1 MIDENVSHEELKQQI
16 ANLTQEV
23 ERYAKAEKAL
33 KKNEERFRRLFE
45 QSNDAVFIHR
55 LGSILDV
62 NQAACDLL
70 GYSKEQLVGMPVNDL
85 RPDSERPDVMEKIQY
100 VSKGDSILFEAD
112 FLNSAGA
119 MVPVEVSSSI
129 VDYEN
134 ETIQGIVRDITARKI
149 AEKELRENEERY
161 RILFDHAGFS
171 MVLVD
176 AETGERV
183 MFNKW
188 AYETLGYT
196 AEEYKN
202 LITEEIDALENRE
215 EVLNHF
221 KEIIEKGSD
230 IFETVHRTKDGSSR
244 DILISAVPVLI
255 DGRYFIHS
263 IGIDITERKLGEE
276 ERVRMELRLKQAQK
290 MEALGTMAGG
300 FAHDFNNILTPMILH
315 SELLLM
321 DAPAGTPQRFSI
333 DEILNSG
340 KRARELVKR
349 IMTFS
354 RQRIHKR
361 VNLRA
366 GSIVK
371 ETLKLLRASLPS
383 SIYIQQNIE
392 AETSEVFADP
402 TLIHQ
407 LLINLCNNAAYAM
420 REKGGTICVDLKD
433 VKTDLN
439 GDLKSG
445 GQGPE
450 IYLKLTVSDTGY
462 GMESD
467 VLERIFEPY
476 FTTKENGEVSGM
488 GLSMVHGI
496 VTSYEG
502 KINVEST
509 PGKGTT
515 VELFIPAVVKERI
528 PEADE
533 NILVPKGNERLFFL
547 DDEVAVVNAVKP
559 GLERLGYNVV
569 AGTDSIKSI
578 ELLRKEIEKFDMIL
592 TDYTMPEMT
601 GIAFAEE
608 IKSIR
613 HDIPVILCTGHGE
626 IIDKGKAKQAGVLD
640 IISKPVRLS
649 EIAAVIR
656 SAFDNKCSRENADG

>member
-276 ERVRMELRLKQAQK
+276 EKVRMELRLKQAQK